1 MLATVYTGMVKGK
14 QLKAAFNKL
23 KKDKSEIEVP
33 KDLQR
38 RVRKYLKEHPRARWI
53 EAVSATVAERAL

>member
-1 MLATVYTGMVKGK
+1 MVKGK

-23 KKDKSEIEVP
+23 KKDKSEIKAP

-38 RVRKYLKEHPRARWI
+38 RVRARLKQQPTLRWD
-53 EAVSATVAERAL
+53 AAVAEIINKS